1 MASGLQSDALLQL
14 KNHLRYTMWK
24 FLAFWLLGMGAN
36 AWASTLVIYPR
47 EVIPHDPHWEYPVR
61 LLELGLK
68 KSGIDY
74 QLRPSNRAGILQG
87 RAILALERGDPEVTL
102 LWTMT
107 DKERE
112 AKLLPIRIPIYKG
125 LIGWRI
131 PIVRA
136 SDKDRFKHIKTKEDL
151 LRYTAG
157 QGHDWPDTP
166 ILRSNGFQVKTSSYY
181 DGLFS
186 MLALGRFDF
195 FPRSMAEIWGEVAT
209 SKTPGLVV
217 EPHIVLHYPAA
228 FYYFVSKRN
237 PQLARDLERGLN
249 LAIADGSFDALFQE
263 YHGDTIARAGI
274 KGRTIIRLAPPRLPP
289 ETPLQRR
296 ELWLNPERP

>member
-1 MASGLQSDALLQL
+1 
-14 KNHLRYTMWK
+14 MWK
-24 FLAFWLLGMGAN
+24 VLAIWLFGLGAN
-36 AWASTLVIYPR
+36 TWAATAVIYPR
-47 EVIPHDPHWEYPVR
+47 EVIPNDPHWEYPLR

-87 RAILALERGDPEVTL
+87 RAILALERGDPEITL

-136 SDKDRFKHIKTKEDL
+136 SDRDRFKHVKTKEDL
-151 LRYTAG
+151 LRFAAG
-157 QGHDWPDTP
+157 QGHDWPDTV
-166 ILRSNGFQVKTSSYY
+166 ILRSAGFQVRTSSYY

-195 FPRSMAEIWGEVAT
+195 FPRSMAEIWDEIAT

-217 EPHIVLHYPAA
+217 EPHIVLQYPAA
-228 FYYFVSKRN
+228 FYYFVSKKN
-237 PQLARDLERGLN
+237 PTLAKDLERGLN
-249 LAIADGSFDALFQE
+249 LAIADGSFDALFMQ
-263 YHGDTIARAGI
+263 YHGDMIARAGI
-274 KGRTIIRLAPPRLPP
+274 KDRTIIRLDNPTLPP
-289 ETPLQRR
+289 ETPLHRR